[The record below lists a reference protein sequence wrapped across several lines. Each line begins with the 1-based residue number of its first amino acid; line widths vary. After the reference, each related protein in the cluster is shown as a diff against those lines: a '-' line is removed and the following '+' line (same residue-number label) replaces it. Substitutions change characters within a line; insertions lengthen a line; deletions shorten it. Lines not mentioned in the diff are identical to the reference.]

1 MAEKAE
7 MQNLNDRLAV
17 YMDTV
22 RSLEKEN
29 SRLVKQVEI
38 SQETIT
44 KEKTAYRMMYEQELS
59 DARRML
65 DDIAGE
71 RARLEIENK
80 RLREENEDLKSG

>member
-1 MAEKAE
+1 

-29 SRLVKQVEI
+29 SRLKKQVEV

-44 KEKTAYRMMYEQELS
+44 REKTAYRALYQQELHE
-59 DARRML
+59 ARRML
-65 DDIAGE
+65 DAVSDDK
-71 RARLEIENK
+71 ARLEIENK
-80 RLREENEDLKSG
+80 RLREECEDNKSR